1 MTKPKLFKATKR
13 VPFCS
18 AAQLNKF
25 VEARTDAWER
35 NERTQEEVHE
45 KCELL
50 MKDAAEGTL
59 LIDGKA
65 VYARTLGAKLKDA
78 GCFMDSAPS
87 KVEET
92 PYD

>member
-1 MTKPKLFKATKR
+1 MSKPKLFKATKR

-18 AAQLNKF
+18 AAQLKKF
-25 VEARTDAWER
+25 VEARVDAWER
-35 NERTQEEVHE
+35 NERTHEEVHE
-45 KCELL
+45 KCEA
-50 MKDAAEGTL
+50 MMADAAEGKL

-65 VYARTLGAKLKDA
+65 VYAKTLGAKLKEL
-78 GCFMDSAPS
+78 GCFMTDAPS

>member
-1 MTKPKLFKATKR
+1 MTKLFKATKR

-18 AAQLNKF
+18 AIQLNKF
-25 VEARTDAWER
+25 VAARVDAWER

-45 KCELL
+45 RCELL
-50 MKDAAEGTL
+50 MKDAAEGKL
-59 LIDGKA
+59 LIDDKA
-65 VYARTLGAKLKDA
+65 VYAKTLGAKLKES
-78 GCFMDSAPS
+78 GCFMTEGPKS